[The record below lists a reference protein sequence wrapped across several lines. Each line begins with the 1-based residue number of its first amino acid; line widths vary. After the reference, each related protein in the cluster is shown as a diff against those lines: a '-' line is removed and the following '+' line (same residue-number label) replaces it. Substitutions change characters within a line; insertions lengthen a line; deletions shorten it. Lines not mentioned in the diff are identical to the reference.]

1 MSSDPIGI
9 LALQGDFA
17 AHAAILARLGQA
29 SRLVR
34 GKGDLDDLSGLILPG
49 GESTTIQREL
59 RERDLSAAILELAA
73 HGTPVLGTCAGA
85 ILMAREVRSPAAP
98 GLALLDIVVARN
110 AYGRQTE
117 SFVDDVAAPELP
129 GGAVR
134 GVFIRA
140 PAIMDP
146 GAARVL
152 GKTRG
157 APVWVRQGAR
167 MACTFHPEL
176 TRDTRVHRYFLELT
190 REELAA

>member
-1 MSSDPIGI
+1 M
-9 LALQGDFA
+9 LAE
-17 AHAAILARLGQA
+17 LGRA

-49 GESTTIQREL
+49 GESTTMQREL
-59 RERDLSAAILELAA
+59 LERDLSGSILELAA
-73 HGTPVLGTCAGA
+73 RGTPVLGTCAGA
-85 ILMAREVRSPAAP
+85 ILMAREVRNPAAP
-98 GLALLDIVVARN
+98 GLALLDMVVERN

-117 SFVDDVAAPELP
+117 STVDDVDTPELP
-129 GGAVR
+129 GGPVR

-140 PAIMDP
+140 PAIVDS

-176 TRDTRVHRYFLELT
+176 TPDTRVHRYFLQLT
-190 REELAA
+190 TEEDAA

>member
-17 AHAAILARLGQA
+17 AHAAILARLGRA

-34 GKGDLDDLSGLILPG
+34 GKGDLDDLGGLILPG

-59 RERDLSAAILELAA
+59 RERDLSASLLELAA
-73 HGTPVLGTCAGA
+73 RGTPVLG
-85 ILMAREVRSPAAP
+85 
-98 GLALLDIVVARN
+98 LALLDSGGERT
-110 AYGRQTE
+110 AYGRQPE
-117 SFVDDVAAPELP
+117 SFVDDVEAPEISGSP
-129 GGAVR
+129 VR

-140 PAIMDP
+140 PAIVDP

-157 APVWVRQGAR
+157 TPVWVRQGAR

-176 TRDTRVHRYFLELT
+176 TRDTRVHRYFLQLT